1 MSCSACAST
10 AGCAFDEAAAL
21 GVAAD
26 DAAFVAVALVAEAL
40 ALAAAVDD
48 AVSDGACMAVLDEEA
63 EAEDDD
69 ALGEEHAPNPMAQ
82 TIESVTVARTTSLF
96 MNSPMVKRVETSIV
110 VW

>member
-1 MSCSACAST
+1 
-10 AGCAFDEAAAL
+10 
-21 GVAAD
+21 V
-26 DAAFVAVALVAEAL
+26 LVAD
-40 ALAAAVDD
+40 VDD
-48 AVSDGACMAVLDEEA
+48 AVSDGACMAVLEEEA